1 MKRYAIKQGH
11 NTLTITLPA
20 KWVKDKNIRPS
31 QELDIIERGSDL
43 IIIGENKK
51 EHERKT
57 FSIDNATE
65 YLDHYPNNIFL
76 RFIEVN
82 YRQGYNEIK
91 ITFNDAKAL
100 SYIEEQLEFVLGFEI
115 VEQGENYCI
124 IRNIAAG
131 LEEEFSTVLKRVM
144 LMLISMMEDIY
155 DVISKGEFS
164 RLRNIKRSEKINNKL
179 TNFCERL
186 LNQKEFPDYR
196 KTKAVYV
203 MITLLEQIADDC
215 NGICTYLEQFKNKEI
230 KISKQT
236 VSYFKEAIDFI
247 KTFYELFYKF
257 DRIKLWE
264 LMKDRYYLDYR
275 KYINLLTGQPKH
287 EIALVHH
294 IASIIEKG
302 HHLTEALD

>member
-1 MKRYAIKQGH
+1 MRRYAIKQGH

-20 KWVKDKNIRPS
+20 KWVKDKNIRPG

-43 IIIGENKK
+43 IIIGENK
-51 EHERKT
+51 EERERKT
-57 FSIDNATE
+57 FSIDNAIE

-124 IRNIAAG
+124 IRNIATG

-155 DVISKGEFS
+155 DVISKSEFS
-164 RLRNIKRSEKINNKL
+164 RLKNIKRLEKVNNKF

-186 LNQKEFPDYR
+186 LNQKELPDHR
-196 KTKAVYV
+196 RTKSIYA

-215 NGICTYLEQFKNKEI
+215 NGICLYLEKFKNKEI
-230 KISKQT
+230 KISKPT
-236 VSYFKEAIDFI
+236 LDYLKEAINFI

-264 LMKDRYYLDYR
+264 LMKDRYHLDYS
-275 KYINLLTGQPKH
+275 KHLNVLTTQPKD
-287 EIALVHH
+287 ETIVLHH
-294 IASIIEKG
+294 IASIIGKG